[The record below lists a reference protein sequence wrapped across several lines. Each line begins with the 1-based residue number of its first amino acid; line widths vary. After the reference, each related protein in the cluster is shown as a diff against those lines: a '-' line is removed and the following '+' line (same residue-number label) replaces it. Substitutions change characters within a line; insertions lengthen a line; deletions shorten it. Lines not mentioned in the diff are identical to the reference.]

1 MKRIEQDLIKMS
13 SFLRV
18 KTPYFCPILMK
29 VEFSRLI
36 FENSQILN
44 FMEIRPMGAELFH
57 ADRRTYGQTDMTK
70 LIVALFFFC
79 NFSNAP
85 KNYKFSLHLLCR

>member
-18 KTPYFCPILMK
+18 KTPYFCPTLMK

-36 FENSQILN
+36 FE
-44 FMEIRPMGAELFH
+44 
-57 ADRRTYGQTDMTK
+57 T
-70 LIVALFFFC
+70 
-79 NFSNAP
+79 
-85 KNYKFSLHLLCR
+85 